1 MRAPACRPRSLQ
13 VSGGLSPACR
23 HLGSPGPGSSC
34 VHHGARPAAS
44 GSPPPG
50 CGKNFFPSRGPR
62 SQAASLLPPCWRGP
76 FPARDQQ
83 QRRQRRQEAKPL
95 LMLFHGAPVRPPAAS
110 RLFRASGFPPSARAQ
125 CLTRGR
131 GSDSC
136 QRRRRWR
143 RPSVCAEEKPET
155 DPLALPLPFPART
168 VFSLDS
174 PGLSSPLRRAAFH
187 AAAVLVARPAG
198 K

>member
-1 MRAPACRPRSLQ
+1 MKTPEGLGCCPSHGTPFPCASSSLPASVAASLWRSFPCLQTSRFPRAGVL
-13 VSGGLSPACR
+13 
-23 HLGSPGPGSSC
+23 C
-34 VHHGARPAAS
+34 VHHGARPARLRLAATRSWQKSLPFS
-44 GSPPPG
+44 GPQEPGRLPPP
-50 CGKNFFPSRGPR
+50 S
-62 SQAASLLPPCWRGP
+62 CWRGP

-83 QRRQRRQEAKPL
+83 QPRQRRQEAKPL

-110 RLFRASGFPPSARAQ
+110 RLFRTSGVPPSARAQ

-155 DPLALPLPFPART
+155 DPLALPLPFPA
-168 VFSLDS
+168 
-174 PGLSSPLRRAAFH
+174 
-187 AAAVLVARPAG
+187 
-198 K
+198 